1 MIYYII
7 NGVKNTLLLAAC
19 LLALLAA
26 PAAAQTPETV
36 INKFNESFARIRD
49 AHGSFTLDTSLQI
62 MGCGGPVR
70 QTGELWYKAP
80 DRIKFT
86 LGGDTYFFKGN
97 NIRKVDGQG
106 RRFYVQLLHAPDF
119 TPGFNPRLIGH
130 NFNLKIVREAPDDT
144 VIEGLPKPGVL
155 KNVRK
160 VLFHFAPRSDLL
172 TSLDLSLN
180 YGLAGR
186 LNIKYDSI
194 NGFAVPTATYGR
206 SALEI
211 VSGSLAGLI
220 YDLKG
225 ERISVNKGLSDA
237 LFEPGF

>member
-7 NGVKNTLLLAAC
+7 NAVKNTLLLTAC
-19 LLALLAA
+19 LAALLAVQA
-26 PAAAQTPETV
+26 LAATPEEV
-36 INKFNESFARIRD
+36 IDRFNASFARIKD

-80 DRIKFT
+80 DLIKFT
-86 LGGDTYFFKGN
+86 LERDTYFFKGN
-97 NIRKVDGQG
+97 RIRKIDGQG
-106 RRFYVQLLHAPDF
+106 KRFYVQLVHAPDF
-119 TPGFNPRLIGH
+119 APGFNPKLIAH
-130 NFNLKIVREAPDDT
+130 NFNLKLVKDSPGDLAL
-144 VIEGLPKPGVL
+144 EGLPKPGVL

-160 VLFHFAPRSDLL
+160 VVFHFDPLDHLL
-172 TSLDLSLN
+172 TRMDLSLN
-180 YGLAGR
+180 YGLTGR
-186 LNIKYDSI
+186 LNIKYEKID
-194 NGFAVPTATYGR
+194 GLAVPTATYGR

-211 VSGSLAGLI
+211 FAGSLAGLI

-225 ERISVNKGLSDA
+225 ARIRVNNGLADK